1 VFEAAIDDLGRRTG
15 TIANTTASETWAW
28 DIRQPLYDHLA
39 ATADEWWI
47 AEDDAG
53 RVVGYARSMERDGT
67 RELTEFFVHPAAQ
80 AGGIGRELLARA
92 FRADGVKH
100 RSIIA
105 TTDVRAVNR
114 YLREGLAGR
123 LPLAGLEAVP
133 RAVAL
138 ETDLVREPIVAT
150 ERTLEALGAIDRA
163 VLGFRR
169 DVDHIWLATERS
181 GWLYRRAGEA
191 VAYGYH
197 PVRPSWGGP
206 YAALEA
212 ADLPVLLADAES
224 AAFEAGH
231 ATVSFDVALI
241 AQTAIDHLL
250 GRGFRVDPFLML
262 FFTDGPV
269 DGLDRYVLTSPPFF
283 L

>member
-1 VFEAAIDDLGRRTG
+1 
-15 TIANTTASETWAW
+15 
-28 DIRQPLYDHLA
+28 
-39 ATADEWWI
+39 
-47 AEDDAG
+47 
-53 RVVGYARSMERDGT
+53 
-67 RELTEFFVHPAAQ
+67 
-80 AGGIGRELLARA
+80 
-92 FRADGVKH
+92 
-100 RSIIA
+100 
-105 TTDVRAVNR
+105 
-114 YLREGLAGR
+114 
-123 LPLAGLEAVP
+123 
-133 RAVAL
+133 VAL

-224 AAFEAGH
+224 AAFEARL

-269 DGLDRYVLTSPPFF
+269 DGLGRYVLTSPPFF